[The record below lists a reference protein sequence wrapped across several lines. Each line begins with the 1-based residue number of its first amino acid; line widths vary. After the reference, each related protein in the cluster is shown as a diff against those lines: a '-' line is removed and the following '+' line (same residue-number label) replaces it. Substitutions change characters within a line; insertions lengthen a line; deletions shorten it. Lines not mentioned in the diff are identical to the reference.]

1 MWFIALSVASAV
13 MGLTLL
19 SPALPM
25 IKQGMSASNAAV
37 QQLLTVYLIALAVG
51 QLIYGTL
58 SDRYGRRPVLLF
70 GAMLYGFS
78 GVAALFVS
86 TIESLTIIRG
96 VQGLGGAACLAMGR
110 AIVNDC
116 FERSEAARNMSLV
129 ASMIAVVPI
138 LSLSLGGVLS
148 SVSGWQGVMAATAAS
163 GFLVFAIC
171 YLRVAETNRSPAGSI
186 NIGAVLSAYQVTLKN
201 RVFFCFAMAG
211 GMQVGMFFA
220 MNGLLPFQYQRLGYS
235 AAEFGLW
242 FSLTP
247 VSYLIGNYFNRRY
260 FVSRGIERAAMIG
273 CCLSVVAVVLMFITQ
288 ALHFTHALSLALPC
302 CLFGFANGIV
312 VSNSTVGAISAAGKN
327 AGTGTGI
334 AGAWQMATGGIA
346 GAIIVGFG
354 GAQNFNIATAG
365 LIVMACISVAS
376 MAVVCRGQI
385 KADS

>member
-1 MWFIALSVASAV
+1 MWFVALSVSSAV

-19 SPALPM
+19 APALPL
-25 IKQGMSASNAAV
+25 IQQGMSASNAAV

-51 QLIYGTL
+51 QLVYGTL
-58 SDRYGRRPVLLF
+58 SDRFGRRPVLLF
-70 GAMLYGFS
+70 GALLFGLS
-78 GVAALFVS
+78 GIAALFVS
-86 TIESLTIIRG
+86 SIEALTVIRG

-116 FERSEAARNMSLV
+116 FERSEAAKNMSVV

-138 LSLSLGGVLS
+138 LSLLFGGLLS
-148 SVSGWQGVMAATAAS
+148 NVSGWQGIMAVTAAS
-163 GFLVFAIC
+163 GFLVFAITYC
-171 YLRVAETNRSPAGSI
+171 RVTETNLNRLASI
-186 NIGAVLSAYQVTLKN
+186 NIGAVLSAYRETIKN
-201 RVFFCFAMAG
+201 RLFFWFSMAG

-247 VSYLIGNYFNRRY
+247 ASYLIGNYVNRQY
-260 FVSRGIERAAMIG
+260 FVSRGIERAALIG
-273 CCLSVVAVVLMFITQ
+273 CCLSLIAVILMFFTQ

-312 VSNSTVGAISAAGKN
+312 VSNSTIGAIAAVGKN

-334 AGAWQMATGGIA
+334 AGAWQMASGGIA
-346 GAIIVGFG
+346 GAIIVGLG

-365 LIVMACISVAS
+365 LIVMSLISVVS
-376 MAVVCRGQI
+376 MVFVCRDCGQT
-385 KADS
+385 D

>member
-19 SPALPM
+19 APALPL
-25 IKQGMSASNAAV
+25 IQQEMSASNSAV
-37 QQLLTVYLIALAVG
+37 QQLLTVYLMALAVG

-70 GAMLYGFS
+70 GAMLYGI
-78 GVAALFVS
+78 GGIAALFVS
-86 TIESLTIIRG
+86 SVEFLTVMRG
-96 VQGLGGAACLAMGR
+96 VQGLGAAACLAMGR
-110 AIVNDC
+110 AIINDC
-116 FERSEAARNMSLV
+116 FERSEAARNMSTV
-129 ASMIAVVPI
+129 AGMIAVVPI
-138 LSLSLGGVLS
+138 LSLSLGGLLAN
-148 SVSGWQGVMAATAAS
+148 VSGWQGVMAVTAAS

-171 YLRVAETNRSPAGSI
+171 YVRISETNRNPVVSI
-186 NIGAVLSAYQVTLKN
+186 NVAAVLSAYRVTLKDP
-201 RVFFCFAMAG
+201 VFFGFAMAG

-247 VSYLIGNYFNRRY
+247 VSYIIGNYMNRRY

-273 CCLSVVAVVLMFITQ
+273 CCLSVVAVLFMFVTQ
-288 ALHFTHALSLALPC
+288 AFSFTHALSLALPC
-302 CLFGFANGIV
+302 CLFGLANGIV

-334 AGAWQMATGGIA
+334 AGAWQMASGGIA
-346 GAIIVGFG
+346 GAVIVGLG
-354 GAQNFNIATAG
+354 GAQNFNVATAG
-365 LIVMACISVAS
+365 LIVMSIVSVVS
-376 MAVVCRGQI
+376 MSFVYRRQLQAV
-385 KADS
+385 S